1 MTMRWWSRPAVY
13 LCDAPG
19 STLML
24 WCYLIWYLGIVARH
38 FDPSPMLWVN
48 SVGMS
53 VVVGTAL
60 YAGIGRGGQTPSRS
74 VALSRWQVFRL
85 YFTPFCVSSYVALT
99 NGLGFVLVFPSDVT
113 EALQVL
119 APCLVLLVAAVIAR
133 RRRRSELSYE
143 L

>member
-1 MTMRWWSRPAVY
+1 MSVSGGVTRFRTRWWSRPAVY
-13 LCDAPG
+13 LCEAPG

-24 WCYLIWYLGIVARH
+24 WCYLVWSLG
-38 FDPSPMLWVN
+38 
-48 SVGMS
+48 
-53 VVVGTAL
+53 
-60 YAGIGRGGQTPSRS
+60 S

-85 YFTPFCVSSYVALT
+85 YFTPFCVSSCVALT

>member
-1 MTMRWWSRPAVY
+1 MSVSGGVTRFRTARPFIHSSIHPFMRWCGQLSRRCRLPRRYLVWS
-13 LCDAPG
+13 LG
-19 STLML
+19 S
-24 WCYLIWYLGIVARH
+24 VAR
-38 FDPSPMLWVN
+38 
-48 SVGMS
+48 
-53 VVVGTAL
+53 
-60 YAGIGRGGQTPSRS
+60 
-74 VALSRWQVFRL
+74 SRWQVFRL

-113 EALQVL
+113 ETLQVL